1 MEHKEISKLIAS
13 TYWDLKRDCEQMDT
27 RDIYYDTGYMVG
39 LCMTIGKKQLGQKIY
54 DSFMLK

>member
-13 TYWDLKRDCEQMDT
+13 TYWDLKRDCEQIDT
-27 RDIYYDTGYMVG
+27 KEIYYDTGYMVA
-39 LCMTIGKKQLGQKIY
+39 LCLAIGKKKLGQKIY